1 MEKIN
6 TRVKKWGN
14 SFGVIIPKNIVDI
27 EQLEEGSEITIII
40 QSENKTTAGDIFKL
54 AKKINFMRHKRTTK
68 ELLDEV
74 DKELWGD

>member
-1 MEKIN
+1 KIS

-14 SFGVIIPKNIVDI
+14 SFGVIIPKGIVDS

-54 AKKINFMRHKRTTK
+54 AKKLNLTKPNKTTK

-74 DKELWGD
+74 DKELWDE